1 MLSASGPREVIHDAR
16 AAKQIELIEIP
27 AQRIKF
33 GSRFKLKASLQLA
46 FIADTFPQIIPAK
59 PAPNNRV
66 VDPSHGLEFAEYV
79 EKNKDNWVEPGVL
92 LVSPLPLA
100 FKPLYTQSLPFASPS
115 ATDSPVV
122 ETGFWEIEKEKIK
135 SLLKWLEGQHRKY
148 GLQTRIAEVDAEIS
162 KLEGELVMA
171 SDTLPIETNLNRLK
185 GLRDRFN
192 TETIDFTIIFPVD
205 DSVSAEWFVTIAR
218 KQRGM
223 NRGERERMDSK
234 TMTVL
239 AAKSVI
245 ASHPLFAGSYTTRNP
260 LGVLRVLNRV
270 AKVPTNSDA
279 IFALPNIT
287 DIAKNIG
294 FSYGKRVTVK
304 QGSIDLQES
313 IVEMT
318 NNFFDDLVAEASH
331 FSNLVPD
338 SNFTGKDFREKSL
351 YSSSTVIR
359 ALADVYHEIALNKV
373 PVTKEN
379 GEKVEV
385 LEVNEVGRDLFKRL
399 LRNLNPYMDYELISE
414 SGGKSYLGVNKKW
427 SDTMLFRPRAKSP
440 GSAAQELSGL
450 SELLTIWAKSGEVF
464 KPANILEMGTAS
476 ESSI

>member
-1 MLSASGPREVIHDAR
+1 M
-16 AAKQIELIEIP
+16 
-27 AQRIKF
+27 
-33 GSRFKLKASLQLA
+33 A
-46 FIADTFPQIIPAK
+46 FIADAFPAINPAT

-79 EKNKDNWVEPGVL
+79 EKNYDNWVEPGVL
-92 LVSPLPLA
+92 LHSPLNLS
-100 FKPLYTQSLPFASPS
+100 FKALYSQSLPFASPS
-115 ATDSPVV
+115 ATDSPIV
-122 ETGFWEIEKEKIK
+122 ETGFWEIEKDKIK

-148 GLQTRIAEVDAEIS
+148 GLQTKIAENDSQIS
-162 KLEGELVMA
+162 KLEGQLVTA
-171 SDTLPIETNLNRLK
+171 PSTLLLETQLSQAK
-185 GLRDRFN
+185 ALRDRFN
-192 TETIDFTIIFPVD
+192 TETIDFTIIYPVED
-205 DSVSAEWFVTIAR
+205 AVAAEWFVTIAR

-245 ASHPLFAGSYTTRNP
+245 ASHPLFAGNYSFRDP
-260 LGVLRVLNRV
+260 RGVSRVLNRV

-294 FSYGKRVTVK
+294 FSYGKRVTVGK
-304 QGSIDLQES
+304 GAVEVQES

-318 NNFFDDLVAEASH
+318 TKFFDDLVAEAKYFGDLIPNS
-331 FSNLVPD
+331 D
-338 SNFTGKDFREKSL
+338 FTGKEFREKTL
-351 YSSSTVIR
+351 YSSSTIVR
-359 ALADVYHEIALNKV
+359 ALADVYHKIALNKV
-373 PVTKEN
+373 PLSKDD
-379 GEKVEV
+379 GGKVKDLQV
-385 LEVNEVGRDLFKRL
+385 LEINEIGRDLFRRL
-399 LRNLNPYMDYELISE
+399 LRNLNPYMDYEVITE
-414 SGGKSYLGVNKKW
+414 AGGKTYLGVNKKW

-450 SELLTIWAKSGEVF
+450 SELLTIWAKSGNVF
-464 KPANILEMGTAS
+464 KPANIMEMGTTA